1 MLGPKSFTYCDT
13 ISLFCLIG
21 VAVLYSELGELKKK
35 LQNEA
40 GDSNM
45 FLKHVDKKKCF
56 PLIVLTVVEFHG
68 CVNLL

>member
-21 VAVLYSELGELKKK
+21 IAVLYSELGELKKK

-45 FLKHVDKKKCF
+45 FLKHVDEKNVSIYCF
-56 PLIVLTVVEFHG
+56 DSCGISWL
-68 CVNLL
+68 C

>member
-21 VAVLYSELGELKKK
+21 IAVLYSELGELKKK

-45 FLKHVDKKKCF
+45 FLKHVDEKNVSF
-56 PLIVLTVVEFHG
+56 IVWTVVEYHDY
-68 CVNLL
+68 VNLL

>member
-21 VAVLYSELGELKKK
+21 IAVLYSELGELKKK

-45 FLKHVDKKKCF
+45 FLKHVDKKNVYWTF
-56 PLIVLTVVEFHG
+56 PVFS
-68 CVNLL
+68 